1 MTPPRVQTADAVSDV
16 ITTDDGD
23 IEKLHSRVRQRL
35 AVLSSYSKVY
45 CLDRHPICPV
55 IFSSKTLK
63 HEERDHRREI
73 RC

>member
-23 IEKLHSRVRQRL
+23 IEKLQSRVRQSL

-45 CLDRHPICPV
+45 
-55 IFSSKTLK
+55 
-63 HEERDHRREI
+63 
-73 RC
+73 